1 MPLCISIVVG
11 LLSVLISLGLYTM
24 PQQTDNNAVNVPNN
38 PELLILP
45 GPDASKDSF
54 TKLDTSGGKSVKL
67 DELGPM
73 VVNTDGTLSRI
84 ANWMQM
90 TDMERER
97 TLRLLSAR
105 NKLRLANEEK
115 KQREDDLGG
124 C

>member
-1 MPLCISIVVG
+1 M
-11 LLSVLISLGLYTM
+11 T
-24 PQQTDNNAVNVPNN
+24 QQTDNGTSNSSINT
-38 PELLILP
+38 ELLMLP
-45 GPDASKDSF
+45 EPDPSKDSSF
-54 TKLDTSGGKSVKL
+54 TKLDAEGVKL

-84 ANWMQM
+84 ANWTQM
-90 TDMERER
+90 TDMERGR

-115 KQREDDLGG
+115 KQREGDPGG

>member
-45 GPDASKDSF
+45 GPDPSKDSF
-54 TKLDTSGGKSVKL
+54 TKLDTSSGKSVKL